1 MSNNLINAGPK
12 DRFDH
17 LLNVLSHDRFL
28 NMDIGGGGEVPF
40 FICPYDP
47 KDSLQMERAET
58 NLIKNLKKKGI
69 SVLALNL
76 YDLTID
82 MMKKEGDWEHYI
94 KIESSLS
101 KKELLDEFKAIFDS
115 ESYLIPAIK
124 NKIKKADFKIMF
136 ISGVGNVFP
145 YIRAHNLLN
154 NLQSSAKEH
163 PTVIFFPGEYSHSAV
178 GGASLN
184 LFNKFNTDHYYRAF
198 NIYDFQV

>member
-1 MSNNLINAGPK
+1 MSNNLTNNGPK

-28 NMDIGGGGEVPF
+28 NIDIGGGGEVPF

-82 MMKKEGDWEHYI
+82 MMKKEGEWEHYI
-94 KIESSLS
+94 KIERSLS

-115 ESYLIPAIK
+115 ESYLIPAIR
-124 NKIKKADFKIMF
+124 NKMKKADFKIIF

-163 PTVIFFPGEYSHSAV
+163 PTVIFFPGEYSYSAE
-178 GGASLN
+178 GGATLN
-184 LFNKFNTDHYYRAF
+184 LFNKFSNDNYYRAF
-198 NIYDFQV
+198 NIYEFKV